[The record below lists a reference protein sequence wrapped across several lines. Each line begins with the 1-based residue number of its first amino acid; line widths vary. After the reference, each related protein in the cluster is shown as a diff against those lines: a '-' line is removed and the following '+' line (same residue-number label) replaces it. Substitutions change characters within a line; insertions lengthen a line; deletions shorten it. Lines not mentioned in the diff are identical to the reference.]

1 MAYAP
6 EELVSEMQRLDY
18 PITKRRLIDWI
29 QKGLLPHPQSH
40 GRGQGRGKVYEWSE
54 PNILH
59 RAIDVFELLEWHR
72 RAAALFLPLWVL
84 GYDVPLLEIRAGLQ
98 RLVDGLET
106 GVETAVPRFGDRSD
120 LVSDLLVTAEA
131 QLHGQPDAP
140 PLPLVAAFLHA
151 FIDPATR
158 DWALLLEDL
167 GNAMASAEREHA
179 AWSEAGSATAAAA
192 FIRDQLSVPQLQQT
206 VANATEG
213 DLAMVHRDLRTVTQ
227 SARAVAS
234 VGMDIEPGMLIRI
247 LVTIG
252 SWGAVLGLAL
262 RREGHDEMV
271 DRSVSGFTDACHRL
285 LTDPR
290 LRAEMQRMRAGQGAP
305 DTANEVRMTS
315 PDVT

>member
-1 MAYAP
+1 MTYTPA
-6 EELVSEMQRLDY
+6 ELTVQLQVLGYSM
-18 PITKRRLIDWI
+18 TKRRLTDWVH
-29 QKGLLPHPQSH
+29 KGLLPGPRPR
-40 GRGQGRGKVYEWSE
+40 GRGQGWGKFYRWQE
-54 PNILH
+54 PDILH
-59 RAIDVFELLEWHR
+59 RAIDVAELLRWHR
-72 RAAALFLPLWVL
+72 RVADLFLPLWVL
-84 GYDVPLLEIRAGLQ
+84 GYDVPLLEVRAGLQ

-167 GNAMASAEREHA
+167 GNAMALAEREHA

-213 DLAMVHRDLRTVTQ
+213 ALAMVHRDLRTVTQ
-227 SARAVAS
+227 SARAAAN

-252 SWGAVLGLAL
+252 SWGAVLDLAL
-262 RREGHDEMV
+262 RRGGHDEMV
-271 DRSVSGFTDACHRL
+271 DRSVSGFADACHRL

-305 DTANEVRMTS
+305 DTAKEVRMTS
-315 PDVT
+315 QT